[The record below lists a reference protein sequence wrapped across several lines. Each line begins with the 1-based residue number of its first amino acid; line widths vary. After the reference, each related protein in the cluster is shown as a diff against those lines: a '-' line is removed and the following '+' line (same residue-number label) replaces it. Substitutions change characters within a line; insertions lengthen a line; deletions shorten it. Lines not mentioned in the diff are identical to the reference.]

1 MGFSL
6 DIATSTTAENASTTV
21 VTEENSAEV
30 DLDLVAVVANKD
42 DDEDRE
48 EGEIIED
55 TPVEYEDISSD
66 EEVNLRQRIQELEA
80 RNIELEKIASISSTK
95 SMDYGMIIVWFP
107 HLI

>member
-6 DIATSTTAENASTTV
+6 DVATSAREDASNI
-21 VTEENSAEV
+21 VTEENSAEIV
-30 DLDLVAVVANKD
+30 LDMEIDRNKK

-80 RNIELEKIASISSTK
+80 RNIELEKIASISSAKATL
-95 SMDYGMIIVWFP
+95 DYGKKDFVKSKN
-107 HLI
+107 

>member
-6 DIATSTTAENASTTV
+6 DVATSAREDASNI
-21 VTEENSAEV
+21 VTEENSAEIV
-30 DLDLVAVVANKD
+30 LDMDIDGNKND
-42 DDEDRE
+42 DVEDRE

-80 RNIELEKIASISSTK
+80 RNIELEKIASISSAKATL
-95 SMDYGMIIVWFP
+95 DYGKIKLFNYNYST
-107 HLI
+107 